1 MVTIFRLM
9 LLGMLSIAV
18 TACTETNGNVSGVDP
33 NVIDDGFLYVGGV
46 DAARAMQPQGP
57 PFSQGLRT
65 GYFAYVDQLKKGYDI
80 PAIAHFSRKAVASA
94 EGLNV
99 QPDMLDYYRGLP
111 KASADELAA
120 ARARM
125 ISAFDAGGRSS
136 AAADAARAQVAFD
149 CWLRETDKGDTAGI
163 SRCKGEFEDAITKV
177 ENSLAKP
184 ASTYIVF
191 FAWDRADLTP
201 VAQQIL
207 TQVATDFK
215 AGKSTTLVLAG
226 YTDTSGSA
234 PYNLKLSER
243 RAKSVAAALAKLGIS
258 TDAMKVNWYGETHLR
273 VQTKDG
279 VREPQNRRVEINFQ

>member
-9 LLGMLSIAV
+9 LLGALSIAV

-33 NVIDDGFLYVGGV
+33 NVIDDGYLYAVDV

-57 PFSQGLRT
+57 PFSQGLRA
-65 GYFAYVDQLKKGYDI
+65 GYFAYVDRLNQGFDL
-80 PAIAHFSRKAVASA
+80 PAISHFSRKAVASA

-99 QPDMLDYYRGLP
+99 QPDMLSYYRGLP

-120 ARARM
+120 ARARLV
-125 ISAFDAGGRSS
+125 SAFEAGGRSS
-136 AAADAARAQVAFD
+136 DAADAARAQVAFD
-149 CWLRETDKGDTAGI
+149 CWLRETAKGDAAGM
-163 SRCKGEFEDAITKV
+163 SRCKGEFEDAIGKV
-177 ENSLAKP
+177 ESSLAKP

-191 FAWDRADLTP
+191 FAWDRADITP

-207 TQVATDFK
+207 EQVANDFK
-215 AGKSTTLVLAG
+215 AGKSPTLVLGG
-226 YTDTSGSA
+226 YTDTSGPA
-234 PYNLKLSER
+234 PYNLQLSER
-243 RAKSVAAALAKLGIS
+243 RAKSVAAALAKLGVS
-258 TDAMKVNWYGETHLR
+258 SDAMKVSWYGETHLR